1 MASRI
6 DLAKYVTIPVWYG
19 CNNNC
24 VICMLSG
31 MKKELPFID
40 FDLFHR
46 VLVYFKE
53 KLDCEYLILSGAEL
67 TTFEDLDKYIK
78 FASSLGWFKKIQL
91 QTNGRKLSDKSY
103 LRHLMGCG
111 INELFVS
118 IQGLEASH
126 DAITRVPGS
135 FKETMA
141 GIHNLEAYPV
151 YAITNTVLTKLN
163 YQEVTP
169 LFESLCKEALSEIH
183 LWNFFP
189 MERTDTRDL
198 LVSMKDCREL
208 LSGVIPLVEKSG
220 KPLVL
225 KNFPECLCFGELAFL
240 DNSYPVT
247 FIGETYWKAFDEN
260 RFGLCGYQDDC
271 RAHECWGL
279 THAHVEKYGDERDV
293 LKPITPSQLS
303 PLGDCVVTRAGGHE

>member
-1 MASRI
+1 
-6 DLAKYVTIPVWYG
+6 
-19 CNNNC
+19 
-24 VICMLSG
+24 MLSG

-111 INELFVS
+111 INELFIS

-135 FKETMA
+135 FKETLE

-163 YQEVTP
+163 YHEVTP

-198 LVSMKDCREL
+198 LVSMEDCREL
-208 LSGVIPLVEKSG
+208 LSRVIPLVEKSG

-260 RFGLCGYQDDC
+260 RFGLCGYRDDC

-279 THAHVEKYGDERDV
+279 THAHVEKYGDERDI
-293 LKPITPSQLS
+293 LKPITRSHP
-303 PLGDCVVTRAGGHE
+303 PLEGEGEGGGMVGPR

>member
-111 INELFVS
+111 INELFIS

-135 FKETMA
+135 FKETLE

-163 YQEVTP
+163 YHEVTP

-208 LSGVIPLVEKSG
+208 LSRVIPLVEKSG

-260 RFGLCGYQDDC
+260 RFGLCGYRDDC

-279 THAHVEKYGDERDV
+279 THAHVEKYGDERDF
-293 LKPITPSQLS
+293 LKPITRSQP
-303 PLGDCVVTRAGGHE
+303 PLEGEGEGGGMVGPR

>member
-1 MASRI
+1 MTSSRI
-6 DLAKYVTIPVWYG
+6 NLAKYVTIPVWYG

-53 KLDCEYLILSGAEL
+53 KLDCENLILSGAEL
-67 TTFEDLDKYIK
+67 TTFEDLGKYIE
-78 FASSLGWFKKIQL
+78 FAASLGWFKKIQL

-103 LRHLMGCG
+103 LRHLIDCG
-111 INELFVS
+111 LNEFFIS
-118 IQGLEASH
+118 IQGLETSH
-126 DAITRVPGS
+126 DAITRIPGS
-135 FKETMA
+135 FMETIQ
-141 GIHNLEAYPV
+141 GIRNLEAYPV
-151 YAITNTVLTKLN
+151 YVITNTVLTRLN
-163 YQEVTP
+163 YHEVTP
-169 LFESLCKEALSEIH
+169 LFDSLCKETPNEIH

-189 MERTDTRDL
+189 MEKTDTRDL

-208 LSGVIPLVEKSG
+208 LSRVIPLVEKFG

-225 KNFPECLCFGELAFL
+225 KNFPKCLCFGELAFL

-247 FIGETYWKAFDEN
+247 FIGETYWRVFDEN
-260 RFGLCGYQDDC
+260 RFGICTYRDIC
-271 RAHECWGL
+271 KARECWGL
-279 THAHVEKYGDERDV
+279 THAHVEKYGDERDF
-293 LKPITPSQLS
+293 LKPIL
-303 PLGDCVVTRAGGHE
+303 